1 MFNAACSNINP
12 PPRMSPAQEAE
23 PRSRHF
29 LPAIPVQEIIPSA
42 PSLGQEL
49 SSTPH
54 EQEGQY
60 SIMKTRNFHRI
71 NVPMAI
77 AASVAAALLA
87 GPAAFADEN
96 EDVSK
101 LYKQGSLSKALERAD
116 AYLASHP
123 RDAQMRFQKGL
134 ILTEQNETD
143 DAIKIFSALSEDY
156 PELPEPYNN
165 LAVLYASQ
173 GDYAKAKTA
182 LEMAMRTHPSYSTA
196 HVNLGDIYAKMAS
209 QAYGKALQL
218 DKENTTAQTKLAMIK
233 DLFTP
238 GRSRESQ
245 TALAMSGG
253 GAAPAVTEEITDKA
267 PKKVAKKVPE
277 KIPEKVPEKSSGNA
291 FGKTAEKTREQQA
304 PGKPTLA
311 EKPAPEKPAP
321 ADDSDKVLEV
331 LETVSSWAK
340 AWSDK
345 DAARYLG
352 FYSSNFH
359 PPHGTSRAAWENL
372 RKERIDKPKSIHV
385 SIIHPTV
392 SFKDARHARIRFKQ
406 LYHSDNLKKVMTS
419 KTLEMVKVGEKWLIQ
434 QESASK

>member
-1 MFNAACSNINP
+1 
-12 PPRMSPAQEAE
+12 
-23 PRSRHF
+23 
-29 LPAIPVQEIIPSA
+29 
-42 PSLGQEL
+42 
-49 SSTPH
+49 
-54 EQEGQY
+54 
-60 SIMKTRNFHRI
+60 
-71 NVPMAI
+71 
-77 AASVAAALLA
+77 
-87 GPAAFADEN
+87 
-96 EDVSK
+96 
-101 LYKQGSLSKALERAD
+101 
-116 AYLASHP
+116 
-123 RDAQMRFQKGL
+123 
-134 ILTEQNETD
+134 
-143 DAIKIFSALSEDY
+143 
-156 PELPEPYNN
+156 
-165 LAVLYASQ
+165 
-173 GDYAKAKTA
+173 
-182 LEMAMRTHPSYSTA
+182 
-196 HVNLGDIYAKMAS
+196 
-209 QAYGKALQL
+209 
-218 DKENTTAQTKLAMIK
+218 
-233 DLFTP
+233 
-238 GRSRESQ
+238 
-245 TALAMSGG
+245 MSGG

-277 KIPEKVPEKSSGNA
+277 KIPEKVPEKSSDNA

-321 ADDSDKVLEV
+321 ADDSDKILEV

>member
-1 MFNAACSNINP
+1 
-12 PPRMSPAQEAE
+12 
-23 PRSRHF
+23 
-29 LPAIPVQEIIPSA
+29 
-42 PSLGQEL
+42 
-49 SSTPH
+49 
-54 EQEGQY
+54 
-60 SIMKTRNFHRI
+60 
-71 NVPMAI
+71 MAI

-253 GAAPAVTEEITDKA
+253 GAALAVTEEITDKA

-321 ADDSDKVLEV
+321 ADDSDKILEV